1 MTEFIAM
8 IYEWFG
14 YRTDLGEHLRGYD
27 LTCSGLF
34 LGPDLYLQIFS
45 YMVLTNILL
54 YILMYVIIDRF
65 TSRFSSKFSWW
76 ITALIG
82 VSISYGIAFSLPN
95 TVQACEQLNFNSGD
109 LFLFG
114 LANAWWSLVTFALL
128 TSFPIPRNF
137 SINTRLTTFWKP

>member
-27 LTCSGLF
+27 VTCTGF
-34 LGPDLYLQIFS
+34 LGPDLYIQIFT
-45 YMVLTNILL
+45 YMVLTNVFLF
-54 YILMYVIIDRF
+54 ILMYFVIDRF
-65 TSRFSSKFSWW
+65 TARFSSKVSWW
-76 ITALIG
+76 VTALIG
-82 VSISYGIAFSLPN
+82 TFISFGIAFSLPE
-95 TVQACEQLNFNSGD
+95 TVQACAMLQFNSGD

-137 SINTRLTTFWKP
+137 STNTRLTTFWKP

>member
-1 MTEFIAM
+1 MTDFIAM

-27 LTCSGLF
+27 VTCTGF
-34 LGPDLYLQIFS
+34 LGPDLYLQIFT
-45 YMVLTNILL
+45 YMILTNLIL
-54 YILMYVIIDRF
+54 YVLMYVIIDRI
-65 TSRFSSKFSWW
+65 TSNFSTKVSWW

-82 VSISYGIAFSLPN
+82 VLISFGIAFSLPE
-95 TVQACEQLNFNSGD
+95 TIQACGHLNFNSGD
-109 LFLFG
+109 LFLYG

-137 SINTRLTTFWKP
+137 STNSRLTTFWKP